1 MKTLLIAAALT
12 ATLSADMCNFYA
24 QESLKS
30 QTEMVMFYDEG
41 MFKESDRSKTSY
53 KRYYIKAMSECA
65 VGKHAKAKKG
75 LIKVMQEVNA
85 ALKEKGYL

>member
-24 QESLKS
+24 QEALKS
-30 QTEMVMFYDEG
+30 QKEMIMFNGER
-41 MFKESDRSKTSY
+41 MFKESDRSRTSY

-65 VGKHAKAKKG
+65 VGKHAEAKKG
-75 LIKVMQEVNA
+75 LMKAMKEVNDV
-85 ALKEKGYL
+85 LKEKGYL